1 MSKQLHT
8 FYDKTKQV
16 HIYLSIGLIFILFFM
31 IAPLGLKRSTVN
43 FGQFIIILIL
53 SYTLFCNLT
62 ETRNFDLNE
71 QKQQNKDKDMDM
83 KNNIML
89 SYLLSF
95 VLLLLIIYVIY
106 STLY

>member
-1 MSKQLHT
+1 
-8 FYDKTKQV
+8 
-16 HIYLSIGLIFILFFM
+16 M
-31 IAPLGLKRSTVN
+31 IAPLGLKRYTVN
-43 FGQFIIILIL
+43 FGQLIIILIL

-71 QKQQNKDKDMDM
+71 QKQQNKNKNKDMDM

-95 VLLLLIIYVIY
+95 FLLLLIIYVIY